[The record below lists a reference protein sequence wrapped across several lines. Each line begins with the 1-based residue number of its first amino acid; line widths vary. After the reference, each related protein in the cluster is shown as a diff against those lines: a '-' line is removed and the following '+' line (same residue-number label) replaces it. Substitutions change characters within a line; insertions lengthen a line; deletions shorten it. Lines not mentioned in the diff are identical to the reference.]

1 MKACRLSQYDPLLG
15 APKVSR
21 LLRKIS
27 LLLLISQTVTLEMVQ
42 TVAKITANRLLSSCP
57 YISRLKIPAKITWR
71 ASAWLPAGA
80 LRGLKSGRA
89 LLLLAL
95 L

>member
-1 MKACRLSQYDPLLG
+1 MEGFRLSQYDPLLG

-21 LLRKIS
+21 LLREIS
-27 LLLLISQTVTLEMVQ
+27 LLLLISKAITLEMVQ

-57 YISRLKIPAKITWR
+57 CIPRLKIPAKMTWR
-71 ASAWLPAGA
+71 ASAGLPAGA
-80 LRGLKSGRA
+80 LRGLKGGGA

-95 L
+95 